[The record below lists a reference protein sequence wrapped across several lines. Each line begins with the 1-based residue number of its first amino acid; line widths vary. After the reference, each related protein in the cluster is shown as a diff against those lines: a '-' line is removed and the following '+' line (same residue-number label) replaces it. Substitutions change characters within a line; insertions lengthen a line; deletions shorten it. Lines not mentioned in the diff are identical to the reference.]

1 MIKGLQNIKQILSKS
16 TEYFKLKDGESALI
30 QFAVSPDEMIAQYEH
45 VEFLGGQWRVI
56 PCLGQKEC
64 PLCQAGKR
72 ASFRVYVP
80 ILDIGQD
87 KIKIFKASK
96 ETARLIVGLYEEY
109 QNEFNERIFK
119 IVRNGD
125 KLNTTYQFFPKEKS
139 TIDLSKYEIPSI
151 EQLIKP
157 MTREEIE
164 MLLEQDGA
172 LTVTEANEN
181 GEDDFPF

>member
-30 QFAVSPDEMIAQYEH
+30 QFAVSPDEMVAQYEH

-96 ETARLIVGLYEEY
+96 ETAKLILGLYEEY
-109 QNEFNERIFK
+109 QNDFNERTFK
-119 IVRNGD
+119 IVRQGD
-125 KLNTTYQFFPKEKS
+125 KLNTTYQFFPKDKS
-139 TIDLSKYEIPSI
+139 NVDLSKYEIPAI
-151 EQLIKP
+151 EDLIKP

-164 MLLEQDGA
+164 VLLEQDGA
-172 LTVTEANEN
+172 LNTETEETANED
-181 GEDDFPF
+181 EFPF